1 MASLSLYLHMIAFI
15 QQEAAEKVKETEAK
29 AEEEFNIVK
38 SRSVSQ
44 QRVKIIE
51 YYDKK
56 EKFNIHIKLI
66 QVVFRFL
73 KLGMI
78 MFKH

>member
-1 MASLSLYLHMIAFI
+1 MIAFI

-51 YYDKK
+51 Y
-56 EKFNIHIKLI
+56 
-66 QVVFRFL
+66 
-73 KLGMI
+73 
-78 MFKH
+78 